1 MTLDYNYLATELIKR
16 CEQCNYSDNSLISQ
30 NIIQAILTN
39 NSTFN
44 KILDQY
50 LQSLQDVAYI
60 GLSASYKN
68 LYTVYTDYGNITGYF
83 ISCDDTHVILL
94 DPDGFTRLCDP
105 IKYDDEK
112 SSISKQELNSNR
124 LFHKKYEDNI
134 IIKIE
139 PAIK

>member
-1 MTLDYNYLATELIKR
+1 MTLDYNHLANDLIKILGQYNNAAS
-16 CEQCNYSDNSLISQ
+16 E
-30 NIIQAILTN
+30 NIIQAILNN

-50 LQSLQDVAYI
+50 LQTLQDVAYI

-68 LYTVYTDYGNITGYF
+68 LYTIYTDYGNITGYF
-83 ISCDDTHVILL
+83 ISCDDNHVILL

-112 SSISKQELNSNR
+112 LSISKKELNSNR
-124 LFHKKYEDNI
+124 LFIKKHEDNI
-134 IIKIE
+134 ILKIE